1 MVVKGGNSNMELGSQ
16 IKKYRDELSLSQDA
30 LAEKLY
36 VSRQTISNWEND
48 KSYPDVKSLLLLSE
62 VFQTSVD
69 NLIKGDV
76 EIMREQVNAE
86 DRRDFEKVGKV
97 YVALLFTMIISFVPL
112 IRFLKVVGVVIW
124 VVIMLA
130 TVYAAIVVEKKKK
143 QFDIQ
148 TYREIVAF
156 SEGTRL
162 DEMEKLKEDAKKPY
176 QKVLLG
182 ILSGLIAIIV
192 IAVLGALLI

>member
-86 DRRDFEKVGKV
+86 DRRDLEKVGKV
-97 YVALLFTMIISFVPL
+97 YGVLLFTMIISLVPL
-112 IRFLKVVGVVIW
+112 IRFLKVVGVAIW

-130 TVYAAIVVEKKKK
+130 TAYAAIVVEKKKK
-143 QFDIQ
+143 QFHIQ

-192 IAVLGALLI
+192 FVVLDVLL